1 MGVIVEEDF
10 KRWAA
15 KRRTALVTEILK
27 GMTSVSEAARSFNFS
42 PSEIEDWVDDG
53 VIIPFLTGIGSRV
66 YAAMANRC
74 FGVIPPKAMFGR
86 S

>member
-1 MGVIVEEDF
+1 MQMLWFCRIPS
-10 KRWAA
+10 R
-15 KRRTALVTEILK
+15 
-27 GMTSVSEAARSFNFS
+27 TSVYEPALTADRS
-42 PSEIEDWVDDG
+42 DDP

-66 YAAMANRC
+66 HAAMANRC